1 MKKASKTINKTLNPN
16 QLLVLN
22 AYSNGYFPMGKEND
36 NINIEWVKPRL
47 RGLLPLGKLYCS
59 KSLKKVIKRNE
70 HEISFNENF
79 NAVIDNC
86 ANRKYTWINST
97 IRDLFIDFHKV
108 GLAHSVEVKKNS
120 ELVGGLYGLSI
131 GSIFFAESMFSLISN
146 ASKLALL
153 AMMARINYGGY
164 KVLDTQFP
172 SKHLSSLGGFAIK
185 NKDFQ
190 DLLQFSFDQTANFNR
205 NPRLKCWDQ
214 YLQYGSYS

>member
-1 MKKASKTINKTLNPN
+1 MKKANKTINKSLNPN
-16 QLLVLN
+16 HLLVLN

-36 NINIEWVKPRL
+36 NINIEWVKPRM

-59 KSLKKVIKRNE
+59 KSLKKIIKRNE

-108 GLAHSVEVKKNS
+108 GLAHSVEVKKNN

-131 GSIFFAESMFSLISN
+131 GSIFFKGKF
-146 ASKLALL
+146 
-153 AMMARINYGGY
+153 
-164 KVLDTQFP
+164 F
-172 SKHLSSLGGFAIK
+172 LG
-185 NKDFQ
+185 
-190 DLLQFSFDQTANFNR
+190 
-205 NPRLKCWDQ
+205 
-214 YLQYGSYS
+214 